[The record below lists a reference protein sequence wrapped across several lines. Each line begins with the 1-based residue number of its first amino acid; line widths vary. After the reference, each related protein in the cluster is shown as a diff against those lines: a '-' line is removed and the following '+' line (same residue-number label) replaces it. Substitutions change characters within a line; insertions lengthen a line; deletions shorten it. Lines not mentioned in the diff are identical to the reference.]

1 MSKRSPKS
9 VSEKL
14 EIVLL
19 HLEEGKSLSWLT
31 RNQGISK
38 DTLSNWVRKYK
49 EAGVEGTR
57 GKSSLDE
64 VTKYSK
70 ELKEQ
75 AVSDYLNGLG
85 SLKDL
90 TKKYG
95 ISDPYVLRSWIKS
108 YTSGKELK
116 ATSKGMR
123 RMKQGRKTT
132 FEERIEI
139 VNFTLAYEK
148 DYQGAVEKY
157 GVSYQQIYSWVRKFE
172 KDGSNGLL
180 DRRGKGLTSKPNL
193 TPEEEL
199 RLKIKQQEER
209 IKYLEME
216 NGLLKKLEEIKRRNR
231 R

>member
-19 HLEEGKSLSWLT
+19 HLEEGKSISWLT

-38 DTLSNWVRKYK
+38 ETLSNWVRKYK
-49 EAGVEGTR
+49 EAGVEGLEESR
-57 GKSSLDE
+57 RW
-64 VTKYSK
+64 TKYSK

-90 TKKYG
+90 TEKYG
-95 ISDPYVLRSWIKS
+95 ISDPYVLRLWIKS

-116 ATSKGMR
+116 ATSKGMS

-139 VNFTLAYEK
+139 VNFTLAHEK
-148 DYQGAVEKY
+148 DYQGAVEN
-157 GVSYQQIYSWVRKFE
+157 YSWVRKFE

-180 DRRGKGLTSKPNL
+180 DRRGKDLESKPNL

-209 IKYLEME
+209 IKYL
-216 NGLLKKLEEIKRRNR
+216 
-231 R
+231 

>member
-14 EIVLL
+14 ELVLL
-19 HLEEGKSLSWLT
+19 HSEEGKSISWLA
-31 RNQGISK
+31 RRHGVSN

-49 EAGVEGTR
+49 EAGVEGLEESR
-57 GKSSLDE
+57 RWM
-64 VTKYSK
+64 KYSK
-70 ELKEQ
+70 ELNEK
-75 AVSDYLNGLG
+75 AVSDYLDGLG

-95 ISDPYVLRSWIKS
+95 ISDPRVLRSWIKS

-116 ATSKGMR
+116 ATSRGMS

-132 FEERIEI
+132 FDERVEI
-139 VNFTLAYEK
+139 VNFTLAHEK

-157 GVSYQQIYSWVRKFE
+157 GVSCQQVYSWVRKFE

-180 DRRGKGLTSKPNL
+180 DRRGKGLESKPKL
-193 TPEEEL
+193 TLEEEL

>member
-19 HLEEGKSLSWLT
+19 HLEAGKSLSWLS
-31 RNQGISK
+31 RRYGVSK

-49 EAGVEGTR
+49 EAGVEGLEESR
-57 GKSSLDE
+57 HW
-64 VTKYSK
+64 TKYSK
-70 ELKEQ
+70 ELKRQ

-90 TKKYG
+90 TEKYG
-95 ISDPYVLRSWIKS
+95 ISCDYVLRSWIKR

-116 ATSKGMR
+116 ATSRGMS

-132 FEERIEI
+132 FDERVEI
-139 VNFTLAYEK
+139 VNFTLAHEK

-157 GVSYQQIYSWVRKFE
+157 GVSYQQVYSWVRKFE
-172 KDGSNGLL
+172 QDGSNGLL
-180 DRRGKGLTSKPNL
+180 DRRGKGLESKPNL
-193 TPEEEL
+193 TSEEEL

-216 NGLLKKLEEIKRRNR
+216 NGLLKKLEEIKRRNQW
-231 R
+231 

>member
-1 MSKRSPKS
+1 MLRG
-9 VSEKL
+9 
-14 EIVLL
+14 
-19 HLEEGKSLSWLT
+19 LEESHHW
-31 RNQGISK
+31 
-38 DTLSNWVRKYK
+38 
-49 EAGVEGTR
+49 
-57 GKSSLDE
+57 
-64 VTKYSK
+64 TKYSK

-95 ISDPYVLRSWIKS
+95 ISCDYVLRSWIKH
-108 YTSGKELK
+108 YTSGKELQ
-116 ATSKGMR
+116 ATSRGMS
-123 RMKQGRKTT
+123 RMKQGCKTT
-132 FEERIEI
+132 FDERVEI
-139 VNFTLAYEK
+139 VNFTLAHEK

>member
-19 HLEEGKSLSWLT
+19 HLEAGKSLSWLA
-31 RNQGISK
+31 RHHGVFK

-49 EAGVEGTR
+49 ETGIEGLEESR
-57 GKSSLDE
+57 RWM
-64 VTKYSK
+64 KYSK

-75 AVSDYLNGLG
+75 AVSDYLDGLG
-85 SLKDL
+85 SLKAL

-95 ISDPYVLRSWIKS
+95 ISDPSVLRLWIKS

-116 ATSKGMR
+116 ATSRGMS

-132 FEERIEI
+132 FDERVEI
-139 VNFTLAYEK
+139 VNFTLAHEK

-157 GVSYQQIYSWVRKFE
+157 GVSYQQVYSWVRKFE

-180 DRRGKGLTSKPNL
+180 DRRGKGLESKPNL
-193 TPEEEL
+193 TSEEEL

-216 NGLLKKLEEIKRRNR
+216 NGLLKKLEEIKRRNQW
-231 R
+231 

>member
-19 HLEEGKSLSWLT
+19 HLEAGKSLSWLA
-31 RNQGISK
+31 RHHGVFK

-49 EAGVEGTR
+49 ETGIEGLEESR
-57 GKSSLDE
+57 RWM
-64 VTKYSK
+64 KYSK

-75 AVSDYLNGLG
+75 AVSDYLDGLG
-85 SLKDL
+85 SLKEL

-95 ISDPYVLRSWIKS
+95 ISDPRVLRSWIKS

-116 ATSKGMR
+116 ATSRGMS

-132 FEERIEI
+132 FDERVEI
-139 VNFTLAYEK
+139 VNFTLAHEK

-157 GVSYQQIYSWVRKFE
+157 GVSYQQVYSWVRKFE

-180 DRRGKGLTSKPNL
+180 DRRGKGLESKPNL
-193 TPEEEL
+193 TSEEEL
-199 RLKIKQQEER
+199 RLKIKQLEER

-216 NGLLKKLEEIKRRNR
+216 NGLLKKLEEIKRRNQW
-231 R
+231 

>member
-49 EAGVEGTR
+49 EAGVDGLEESR
-57 GKSSLDE
+57 QWK
-64 VTKYSK
+64 KYSK

-139 VNFTLAYEK
+139 VNFTLAHEK
-148 DYQGAVEKY
+148 DYQGAIEKY
-157 GVSYQQIYSWVRKFE
+157 GISYQQIYSWVRKFE

>member
-9 VSEKL
+9 ISEKL

-49 EAGVEGTR
+49 EAGVEGLEESR
-57 GKSSLDE
+57 QWK
-64 VTKYSK
+64 KYSK

-90 TKKYG
+90 TEKYG
-95 ISDPYVLRSWIKS
+95 ISCDYVLRSWIKH
-108 YTSGKELK
+108 YTSGKELQ
-116 ATSKGMR
+116 ATSRGMS
-123 RMKQGRKTT
+123 RMKQGCKTT
-132 FEERIEI
+132 FDERVEI
-139 VNFTLAYEK
+139 VNFTLAHEK

-157 GVSYQQIYSWVRKFE
+157 GVSYHQVYSWGR
-172 KDGSNGLL
+172 
-180 DRRGKGLTSKPNL
+180 
-193 TPEEEL
+193 
-199 RLKIKQQEER
+199 
-209 IKYLEME
+209 
-216 NGLLKKLEEIKRRNR
+216 
-231 R
+231 

>member
-9 VSEKL
+9 ISEKL

-19 HLEEGKSLSWLT
+19 HLEAGKSLSWLA
-31 RNQGISK
+31 RRYGVSK

-139 VNFTLAYEK
+139 VNFTLAHEK

>member
-1 MSKRSPKS
+1 MSNRSPKS

-19 HLEEGKSLSWLT
+19 YLEEGKSLSWLA
-31 RNQGISK
+31 RHHGVSK

-49 EAGVEGTR
+49 EAGVEGLEESR
-57 GKSSLDE
+57 HW
-64 VTKYSK
+64 TKYSK

-85 SLKDL
+85 SLKEL
-90 TKKYG
+90 TEKYG
-95 ISDPYVLRSWIKS
+95 ISCHYVLSSWIKS

-116 ATSKGMR
+116 ATSRGMS

-132 FEERIEI
+132 FEERVEI
-139 VNFTLAYEK
+139 VNFTLAHEK

-157 GVSYQQIYSWVRKFE
+157 GVSYQQVYSWVRKFE

-180 DRRGKGLTSKPNL
+180 DRRGKGLESKPNL
-193 TPEEEL
+193 TSEEEL

>member
-19 HLEEGKSLSWLT
+19 HLEAGKSLSWLA
-31 RNQGISK
+31 RHHGVFK

-49 EAGVEGTR
+49 ETGIEGLEESHR
-57 GKSSLDE
+57 WM
-64 VTKYSK
+64 KYSK

-90 TKKYG
+90 TKKHG
-95 ISDPYVLRSWIKS
+95 ISDPHVLRSWIKR

-116 ATSKGMR
+116 ATSRGMS

-132 FEERIEI
+132 FDERVEI
-139 VNFTLAYEK
+139 VNFTLAHEK

-157 GVSYQQIYSWVRKFE
+157 GVSYQQVYSWVRKFE
-172 KDGSNGLL
+172 KEGSNGLL
-180 DRRGKGLTSKPNL
+180 DRRGKGLESKPNL
-193 TPEEEL
+193 TSEEEL

-231 R
+231 W

>member
-9 VSEKL
+9 ISEKL

-19 HLEEGKSLSWLT
+19 HLEAGKSLSWLA
-31 RNQGISK
+31 RRYGVSK

-95 ISDPYVLRSWIKS
+95 ISCDYVLRSWIKH
-108 YTSGKELK
+108 YTSGKELQ
-116 ATSKGMR
+116 ATSRGMS
-123 RMKQGRKTT
+123 RMKQGCKTT
-132 FEERIEI
+132 FDERVEI
-139 VNFTLAYEK
+139 VNFTLAHEK

-157 GVSYQQIYSWVRKFE
+157 GVSYQQVYSWVRKFE

-180 DRRGKGLTSKPNL
+180 DRRGKGLESKPNL
-193 TPEEEL
+193 TSEEEL